1 MATNLKASIRA
12 TMMGAIPTSVGASGH
27 LFIYSGSAPSK
38 TAAPTGTSA
47 ITAGIPLSS
56 TMGTTGATEGAVLTL
71 SGTPLSGTAT
81 ASITPGYYRITDGA
95 TDDGTHTQ
103 IQGSAGVGSGDINFS
118 STISSGGTVTISS
131 LTWTEGDA

>member
-56 TMGTTGATEGAVLTL
+56 TMGTTGGTDSAVLTL

-81 ASITPGYYRITDGA
+81 ASITPGYYRATDGG

-103 IQGSAGVGSGDINFS
+103 IQGSCGVGSGDINFS

-131 LTWTEGDA
+131 LTWTEGDV